1 MSIEQLE
8 NEGWI
13 CTDPSCNQYRKDLDG
28 DNGDVYLF
36 REDRTINPETGETK
50 EYQTEID
57 LKNYGW
63 LEKVEACEPFG
74 YNTEQVDEWI
84 NRGEEKA
91 LIAECIFEMDM
102 DAWIE

>member
-1 MSIEQLE
+1 MSIEQLKT
-8 NEGWI
+8 EGWI

-57 LKNYGW
+57 LKDYSTA
-63 LEKVEACEPFG
+63 EKLEACRTFG
-74 YNTEQVDEWI
+74 YEDDEIGNWI
-84 NRGEEKA
+84 YKGLEKA
-91 LIAECIFEMDM
+91 LIAECIFELDM
-102 DAWIE
+102 DAWID